1 MPRSRLQN
9 PDLIRTLATL
19 LIACLA
25 LSTHSAFARQL
36 PDVAPMGF
44 SVTAWTDPGTNIW
57 GAHVGGY
64 RTVPLPSLLPQTAPG
79 SSIRILMLEAGVQ
92 VDHTDVNGRFRVG
105 GLDLDVQRGRK
116 SVLLTIADYDR
127 AGTMDLN
134 ARWLRLGF
142 GPGLSH
148 NGPRTKGRIAVHVI
162 SGLTTRKLG
171 KSLYAS
177 IPNNS
182 TSDTMIE
189 GGLVG
194 RSSLYHAYG
203 WSLDVRAEYMLHNV
217 AGDMRTFMA
226 ESELTW
232 NRNKG
237 LRTSLFAHWYGAE
250 RNSIQQSEVLLGLR
264 LRFLP

>member
-1 MPRSRLQN
+1 ME
-9 PDLIRTLATL
+9 
-19 LIACLA
+19 
-25 LSTHSAFARQL
+25 
-36 PDVAPMGF
+36 F
-44 SVTAWTDPGTNIW
+44 SITAWTDPGTDIW

-64 RTVPLPSLLPQTAPG
+64 RAVPLSSLLPQTAPG
-79 SSIRILMLEAGVQ
+79 SSIRVLMLGAGVQ
-92 VDHTDVNGRFRVG
+92 VNHTDAIGRFRVG

-127 AGTMDLN
+127 TGTMDLN

-148 NGPRTKGRIAVHVI
+148 NGPRMKGRIAVHPF

-177 IPNNS
+177 VPSNS

-189 GGLVG
+189 VGLAG
-194 RSSLYHAYG
+194 RSSLYHAHD
-203 WSLDVRAEYMLHNV
+203 WRLDVRAEYVLHSV
-217 AGDMRTFMA
+217 TGDMRTFMA
-226 ESELTW
+226 ESEVSWDHSKRLH
-232 NRNKG
+232 
-237 LRTSLFAHWYGAE
+237 TSLFAHWYGAE